1 MHPVDAESTN
11 DLIVKMQRCVYRIA
25 RLLKGNM
32 DLHNGG
38 AT

>member
-1 MHPVDAESTN
+1 MHPVEAESTN
-11 DLIVKMQRCVYRIA
+11 DLIVKMQHYVNIIA

-32 DLHNGG
+32 GLHDGG